1 MPFLQL
7 HVNVLPIG
15 AGMTVKYL
23 FFKKRGFG
31 ADYLAGVKE
40 GLATAG
46 KCKKVGYRPEHLKNY
61 VQIQLELIWGTFL
74 YIWEFGKRRAGKLAG
89 GASVTEK

>member
-1 MPFLQL
+1 M
-7 HVNVLPIG
+7 
-15 AGMTVKYL
+15 
-23 FFKKRGFG
+23 REGF
-31 ADYLAGVKE
+31 
-40 GLATAG
+40 ATL
-46 KCKKVGYRPEHLKNY
+46 KQCRKVPYRPEHLKNY